1 MEVIITD
8 KGHSKGRINVTKTLA
23 SLRQGESWET
33 NTTEVDPD
41 YVRVK
46 ATKLARA
53 LGREFSVSHTQA
65 MGDTIIITRIS

>member
-41 YVRVK
+41 YVRVR
-46 ATKLARA
+46 AAKLARA

-65 MGDTIIITRIS
+65 MGDTIIITRIA

>member
-46 ATKLARA
+46 AAKLARA